1 MSSFMTRTTGN
12 RIPVDGVLQEILKE
26 IAVPVSVLAEAKR
39 RRDLVLTIA
48 MEHKAARARYISG
61 SVAHG
66 VHNKPL
72 EDADCGVLIDR
83 RFDEFRAFGPDA
95 EGIGEGPEAFIQLFV
110 QFITPRV
117 QARGYPDAQ
126 VNLDGNRAIKFEFNE
141 TVDID
146 DWGPVDPYVDLIVG
160 LARADGR
167 GLWIPNR
174 RQNSWDAADPQHHT
188 WLMTER
194 DKKALRV
201 HRAHVLR
208 LAKRA
213 IKRDEF
219 ITGRVKVMCSW
230 NLSAL
235 ALEHIAETRPIGEAL
250 AGFLDDAA
258 ASIQVSLTEDPSP
271 AIERP
276 IGLPDGVTQALAAER
291 LHEMADIL
299 ATAAGMAS
307 AAGARAELQQLYGV
321 EIDSIRERQRSIL
334 NRAFRS
340 PSAAAATAAAISLPA
355 PVKPTRSHGA

>member
-1 MSSFMTRTTGN
+1 MSSLMTRRTGTKV
-12 RIPVDGVLQEILKE
+12 PVDGVLQEILKG
-26 IAVPVSVLAEAKR
+26 IAVPLLVLAEAKR

-48 MEHKAARARYISG
+48 MEHTAARARYVSG

-83 RFDEFRAFGPDA
+83 RYEEFRAFGPDA
-95 EGIGEGPEAFIQLFV
+95 EGTGRGPEAFIQLFV
-110 QFITPRV
+110 EFITPRLR
-117 QARGYPDAQ
+117 ARGYHNAQ

-174 RQNSWDAADPQHHT
+174 RLNSWDAADPQHHT

-201 HRAHVLR
+201 HRAHVIR

-213 IKRDEF
+213 VKRDEV
-219 ITGRVKVMCSW
+219 IPGRVKVMCSW

-235 ALEHIAETRPIGEAL
+235 ALEHVTEIRPIGEAL
-250 AGFLDDAA
+250 AAFLADAA
-258 ASIQVSLTEDPSP
+258 SAVQIALTEDPSP
-271 AIERP
+271 VVERAIS
-276 IGLPDGVTQALAAER
+276 LPDGVTQAFAAER
-291 LHEMADIL
+291 LYEMSDII
-299 ATAAGMAS
+299 ASAAGMAS
-307 AAGARAELQQLYGV
+307 TAGARAELEQLYGV
-321 EIDSIRERQRSIL
+321 EITAIRESQKNVL
-334 NRAFRS
+334 NNAFRTS
-340 PSAAAATAAAISLPA
+340 DAAAAASALSIPA
-355 PVKPTRSHGA
+355 PAKMTRSHGA

>member
-1 MSSFMTRTTGN
+1 MSSFMTRTTGTKV
-12 RIPVDGVLQEILKE
+12 PVDGVLQEILKE
-26 IAVPVSVLAEAKR
+26 IAVPLPVLAEAKR

-48 MEHKAARARYISG
+48 MEHEAARARYVAG

-66 VHNKPL
+66 LHNKPL

-83 RFDEFRAFGPDA
+83 RFEEFRAFGPDA
-95 EGIGEGPEAFIQLFV
+95 EGTGRGPEAFIQLFV
-110 QFITPRV
+110 EFITPRL
-117 QARGYPDAQ
+117 QARGYPNAQ

-174 RQNSWDAADPQHHT
+174 RLNSWDAADPQHHT

-201 HRAHVLR
+201 RRAHVIR

-213 IKRDEF
+213 VKRDEV
-219 ITGRVKVMCSW
+219 IPGRVKVMCSW

-235 ALEHIAETRPIGEAL
+235 ALEHVTEIRPIGEAL
-250 AGFLDDAA
+250 AAFLADAA
-258 ASIQVSLTEDPSP
+258 AAVQVALTEDPSP
-271 AIERP
+271 VVERP
-276 IGLPDGVTQALAAER
+276 ISLPDGITQALAAER
-291 LHEMADIL
+291 LYEMAEIVTN
-299 ATAAGMAS
+299 ATAQLSSG
-307 AAGARAELQQLYGV
+307 GARVVLQELYGV
-321 EIDSIRERQRSIL
+321 EIDSIRESQKNVL
-334 NRAFRS
+334 NRAFGAS
-340 PSAAAATAAAISLPA
+340 DTVAAAAALSIPR

>member
-1 MSSFMTRTTGN
+1 MSSFMTRTTGTKV
-12 RIPVDGVLQEILKE
+12 PVDGVLQEILKE
-26 IAVPVSVLAEAKR
+26 IAVPLPVLAEAKR

-48 MEHKAARARYISG
+48 MEHEAARARYVAG

-66 VHNKPL
+66 LHNKPL
-72 EDADCGVLIDR
+72 EDADCGVLIER
-83 RFDEFRAFGPDA
+83 RFEEFRAFGPDA
-95 EGIGEGPEAFIQLFV
+95 EGTGRGPEAFIQLFV
-110 QFITPRV
+110 EFITPRL
-117 QARGYPDAQ
+117 QARGYPNAQ
-126 VNLDGNRAIKFEFNE
+126 VNLDGNHAIKFEFNE

-194 DKKALRV
+194 DRKDLRV
-201 HRAHVLR
+201 HRAHVIR

-213 IKRDEF
+213 VKRDEVLP
-219 ITGRVKVMCSW
+219 GRVKVMCSW

-235 ALEHIAETRPIGEAL
+235 ALEHVTEIRPIGEAL
-250 AGFLDDAA
+250 AGFFADAA
-258 ASIQVSLTEDPSP
+258 ASIHIALTDDPSP
-271 AIERP
+271 VIERP

-291 LHEMADIL
+291 LYEMSNII

-307 AAGARAELQQLYGV
+307 TAGARAELEKLYGT
-321 EIDSIRERQRSIL
+321 EITAIRESQKSLL
-334 NRAFRS
+334 NNAFRTS
-340 PSAAAATAAAISLPA
+340 NAAAAAAALRA
-355 PVKPTRSHGA
+355 PSPGKMTRSHGA